1 MIDTQQAQFE
11 KKVLTILE
19 KLKNTLN
26 VHKSKLIEIVY
37 ESRTKIRDIEIEL
50 HILGKVNVQS
60 ISEKSDKIKALY
72 KEIEKISEE
81 ISEL

>member
-1 MIDTQQAQFE
+1 MIDTHQAQFE

-37 ESRTKIRDIEIEL
+37 ESRTKIRDIEKEL
-50 HILGKVNVQS
+50 HILGIVNVQS
-60 ISEKSDKIKALY
+60 ISEKSDKIKAIL
-72 KEIEKISEE
+72 KEIKNIEKE